1 MATATDLV
9 ARSGDLKRELVEYA
23 QQPRYHRV
31 FREVLRTQGADL
43 AGVDEQRLTMFFDHF
58 VLQHRLRNGKT
69 VVEQFVA
76 ARPDLP
82 EAERELLL
90 GWRDVVEG
98 VFAVQRR
105 EGEALLVENLV
116 DDLTY
121 QVRSNM
127 GPAVFRQVPR
137 RSFLFAR
144 LVPIG
149 AEWLISGAITI
160 FPARDRDRVYR
171 AAAELALHQPALVF
185 RNPDKLARGWELQRA
200 ERDRFV
206 RFFGTDMVII
216 PGDQF
221 AEQMR
226 KYQESSHEEL
236 LATLPA
242 RRWPRRRRTP
252 TPVPTFDAGP
262 DMADSET
269 VGVIYDEVEGL
280 SFYAE
285 LGLVEAVFA
294 DPQLLRQRRYKQHLL
309 DYLDDDTVSPLP
321 FRRLAGRDPAK
332 ASVLF
337 QKLLRRPRFDWGRD
351 GESLLRERKAE
362 FFDRPPQPSVTPI
375 SDRLTKYV
383 VRP

>member
-9 ARSGDLKRELVEYA
+9 ERSGDLKRELVEYA
-23 QQPRYHRV
+23 QQPRYHRA
-31 FREVLRTQGADL
+31 FREVLNAQGGESAV
-43 AGVDEQRLTMFFDHF
+43 ADEQRLTMFFDHF

-98 VFAVQRR
+98 VFEVQRR
-105 EGEALLVENLV
+105 EGDALLVENLI

-127 GPAVFRQVPR
+127 GPAIFRQMPR

-149 AEWLISGAITI
+149 EEWLISGAITV
-160 FPARDRDRVYR
+160 FPARQRSLVYR
-171 AAAELALHQPALVF
+171 AAAQLALHQPALVF
-185 RNPDKLARGWELQRA
+185 RNPDKVALGWELQRT

-206 RFFGTDMVII
+206 RFFGTDMII
-216 PGDQF
+216 FPGDQF
-221 AEQMR
+221 ADQMR
-226 KYQESSHEEL
+226 QYQEFSREEV

-252 TPVPTFDAGP
+252 AAPKVDFDP
-262 DMADSET
+262 DMVDSET
-269 VGVIYDEVEGL
+269 VGVIYDETEGL
-280 SFYAE
+280 NFYTE

-321 FRRLAGRDPAK
+321 FRRLADRDPAK

-337 QKLLRRPRFDWGRD
+337 QKLLRRPRFDWRRD

-362 FFDRPPQPSVTPI
+362 FFDQPPQPSITPF
-375 SDRLTKYV
+375 SDRLAKYV
-383 VRP
+383 ART

>member
-23 QQPRYHRV
+23 RQPRYHRA
-31 FREVLRTQGADL
+31 FREVLSAQGADSV
-43 AGVDEQRLTMFFDHF
+43 GDDEQRLTMFFDHF

-98 VFAVQRR
+98 IFAVQRR

-121 QVRSNM
+121 RVRSNM
-127 GPAVFRQVPR
+127 GPAIFRQTPR

-149 AEWLISGAITI
+149 AEWLISGAITV
-160 FPARDRDRVYR
+160 FPARARDGVYR
-171 AAAELALHQPALVF
+171 AAAELALRQPALVF

-226 KYQESSHEEL
+226 QYQESSHEEIL
-236 LATLPA
+236 TTLPT
-242 RRWPRRRRTP
+242 RRWPRLRRTP
-252 TPVPTFDAGP
+252 AATFDPDP
-262 DMADSET
+262 DMVDSET
-269 VGVIYDEVEGL
+269 VGVIYDEVDGL
-280 SFYAE
+280 SFYTE

-294 DPQLLRQRRYKQHLL
+294 DPQLLRQRRYKQRLL
-309 DYLDDDTVSPLP
+309 DYLADDTVSPLP
-321 FRRLAGRDPAK
+321 FRRLADRDPAK

-337 QKLLRRPRFDWGRD
+337 QKLLRQPRFDWDRD
-351 GESLLRERKAE
+351 GESLLRQRKAE
-362 FFDRPPQPSVTPI
+362 FFERPPQPSITPI

-383 VRP
+383 VQP